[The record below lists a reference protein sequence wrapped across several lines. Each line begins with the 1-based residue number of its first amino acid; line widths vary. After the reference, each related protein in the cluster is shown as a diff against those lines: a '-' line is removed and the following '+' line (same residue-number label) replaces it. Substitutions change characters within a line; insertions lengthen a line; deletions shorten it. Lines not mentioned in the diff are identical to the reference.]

1 MAKTIITTRR
11 LTLRSPREGDLD
23 ALHER
28 VFSEADVMRHAFGG
42 LPFSE
47 ARSAEF
53 YAQAF
58 DHEASG
64 RKLGV
69 LVETATE
76 QVIGF
81 SGLMACKALEVDD
94 YEIGFVLAK
103 PAWKKGYATE
113 IGLGQLEY
121 GFSVVGCSRLLAQVS
136 PENSRSIAALE
147 RIGMLRHKTIESEGR
162 GTRHI
167 YMAYALH
174 NSSLNTE
181 SDSSSRLA

>member
-1 MAKTIITTRR
+1 MATEIITTSR
-11 LTLRSPREGDLD
+11 LTLRRPIEGDLE

-28 VFSEADVMRHAFGG
+28 VFSDADVMRYAFGG
-42 LPFSE
+42 APFSKT
-47 ARSAEF
+47 RSAEF
-53 YAQAF
+53 FAQAF

-69 LVETATE
+69 LVEAVTK

-81 SGLMACKALEVDD
+81 AGLMACKALDAHD

-103 PAWKKGYATE
+103 TAWKKGYATE

-121 GFSVVGCSRLLAQVS
+121 GFELVGCSRLLAQVA

-147 RIGMLRHKTIESEGR
+147 RIGMLRYSTIESEGR

-167 YMAYALH
+167 YIAHAQPNFL
-174 NSSLNTE
+174 LTT
-181 SDSSSRLA
+181 DATGRLA